1 MLGLMWPCSELV
13 VLNFLCCV
21 SDQFVNYVLG
31 RMLGLCI
38 GFIEHVLLNL
48 AVLNMFSVIE
58 LCSTLQLVKLSDGW
72 YILFT
77 IYLVILFIYA
87 TKCSPICQSCMLR
100 FTNWESRTTEDKSC
114 HWCGNKMRTWHLHI
128 CETNDTV
135 GEKSFIV
142 VLRIQAGTKSNWCR
156 GKSILPLHYTVQ
168 LTTVS
173 YMT

>member
-1 MLGLMWPCSELV
+1 MNHAWAYVTMIQTSSVELLMLCFSLSTMCWTGCWPH
-13 VLNFLCCV
+13 VLAWI
-21 SDQFVNYVLG
+21 FV
-31 RMLGLCI
+31 
-38 GFIEHVLLNL
+38 EHVLLNL
-48 AVLNMFSVIE
+48 AVLNMFSVIK

-135 GEKSFIV
+135 GEKVSLLSV
-142 VLRIQAGTKSNWCR
+142 AEDEKNLR
-156 GKSILPLHYTVQ
+156 
-168 LTTVS
+168 
-173 YMT
+173 